1 MALFDKLL
9 APFRKKEPVPD
20 LATISFLP
28 EPETSLRTGPP
39 TPAANDSIPQPALPA
54 LPISTPE
61 EIPAWLEDE
70 DLLRDE
76 GVIFGLSEAKPE
88 EKIAAIR
95 TYFAHRSADLE
106 RDIERYNEK
115 IGELN
120 LFIEQKENRIGEL
133 DHRRH
138 ELTNHQPS
146 EHQLP
151 RTLIGLTLSTIM
163 CVGNYFL
170 IEETLRPAFEQ
181 SRLISVGVFLAGMFN
196 LFSRT
201 SFFHESDSPASRR
214 RLLEEIGLPLAAA
227 LFVFAQTVQRQPVIQ
242 ALALLLFVFFL
253 FLLSGKLLLGTLTV
267 LRNDL
272 RTYFQNKQLKAQQ
285 QTHSLQWETEIDTL
299 RKEIDNLRVQKWQI
313 IPDLNRSE
321 AEFSRLN
328 ARRDMLVKLFESEYN
343 LARTLKNQLTERQRQ
358 SILRGR

>member
-9 APFRKKEPVPD
+9 APFRKKEPNAD
-20 LATISFLP
+20 LTLTPFLP
-28 EPETSLRTGPP
+28 EPAPASLSPAPAASMPPPQASFPAIP
-39 TPAANDSIPQPALPA
+39 TPVDQD
-54 LPISTPE
+54 
-61 EIPAWLEDE
+61 IPAWMEDE

-76 GVIFGLSEAKPE
+76 GVIFGLSDAKPE

-95 TYFAHRSADLE
+95 TYFVHRCADLE

-133 DHRRH
+133 DHRQH
-138 ELTNHQPS
+138 ELANRPPGDH
-146 EHQLP
+146 HLP
-151 RTLIGLTLSTIM
+151 RTIIGLTLSTAM

-181 SRLISVGVFLAGMFN
+181 SRLISVGIFLAGMFN

-201 SFFHESDSPASRR
+201 SFFHENGSPATRR

-227 LFVFAQTVQRQPVIQ
+227 LFVFAQAVQRQPFLQ
-242 ALALLLFVFFL
+242 AMALLVFVFFL

-272 RTYFQNKQLKAQQ
+272 RIYFGNKQLKNEQKTRSA
-285 QTHSLQWETEIDTL
+285 QWEAEIDTL
-299 RKEIDNLRVQKWQI
+299 RKEIDELRVQKWQI
-313 IPDLNRSE
+313 IPDLNRAE
-321 AEFSRLN
+321 AEFSRMN
-328 ARRDMLVKLFESEYN
+328 ARRDMLIKLFESEYN
-343 LARTLKNQLTERQRQ
+343 LARTLKTQLTERQRQ
-358 SILRGR
+358 AILRGR

>member
-20 LATISFLP
+20 LASISFLP
-28 EPETSLRTGPP
+28 EPQTSNA
-39 TPAANDSIPQPALPA
+39 PAAPDLPVSVPQSALPA
-54 LPISTPE
+54 VPVSAPE

-76 GVIFGLSEAKPE
+76 GVIFGLSDAKPE

-95 TYFAHRSADLE
+95 TYFVHRCADLE
-106 RDIERYNEK
+106 RDIERFNEK

-138 ELTNHQPS
+138 ELTTRQPDD
-146 EHQLP
+146 HQLP
-151 RTLIGLTLSTIM
+151 RTMTGLVLSTVM

-201 SFFHESDSPASRR
+201 SFFHESGSPTSRR

-227 LFVFAQTVQRQPVIQ
+227 LFVFAQAVQRQPFMQ
-242 ALALLLFVFFL
+242 AIALLVFVFFL

-272 RTYFQNKQLKAQQ
+272 RIYFRNKNLKIEQ
-285 QTHSLQWETEIDTL
+285 QTSAVQWETEIEAL
-299 RKEIDNLRVQKWQI
+299 RKEIDSLRVQKWQI

-321 AEFSRLN
+321 AEFSRMN
-328 ARRDMLVKLFESEYN
+328 ARRDMLIKLFESEYN